1 MGSRH
6 LPEAENGFDG
16 AWRQDKMIN
25 ENHDSRGST
34 VKWKIPVYASL
45 FPYLR
50 DRAGDTCMNGTEA
63 NYSTLIIGRYVK

>member
-1 MGSRH
+1 
-6 LPEAENGFDG
+6 
-16 AWRQDKMIN
+16 MIN